1 MGQRGSALTIRP
13 LFVCSLIVMGFDW
26 VGPDFV
32 FAALGTIYMITGI
45 ISIRDGSAGFAN
57 SGVLTVLAL
66 YVVAEGVSQTGG
78 KNECATLKAEV
89 VVYCIS

>member
-1 MGQRGSALTIRP
+1 
-13 LFVCSLIVMGFDW
+13 MGFDW

-45 ISIRDGSAGFAN
+45 VSIRDGASGFSN

-78 KNECATLKAEV
+78 EWGPHQYNTN
-89 VVYCIS
+89 